1 MDSYLLL
8 TLAAFTAGVMNA
20 MAGGGSFVSFP
31 ALVFTSV
38 PPIIA
43 NASSTVAL
51 FPGAF
56 SSAYAYRKDFVRFE
70 DFPFLPSWLVSLAGG
85 ASGAWLLLNT
95 PEHAF
100 KVIIPW
106 LLGFATVLFTF
117 GPKISPW
124 LRSKVRIGVKTV
136 LCLQYLVG
144 LYGGYFGGA
153 VGIIT
158 MALLSVLGIKDIRG
172 MNALRTVLTGS
183 MNAAAVVYFVS
194 RNVVWWPQTLVMLA
208 AAVVGGYLGAHYTRK
223 MPPVVIRAV
232 VTIIGVT
239 MTVIFFVRG

>member
-1 MDSYLLL
+1 VLL
-8 TLAAFTAGVMNA
+8 TLAAFAAGVMNA

-31 ALVFTSV
+31 ALVFTGV

-56 SSAYAYRKDFVRFE
+56 SSAYAYRKDFVHFE

-106 LLGFATVLFTF
+106 LLAFATVLFTF

-124 LRSKVRIGVKTV
+124 LRSRVRIGVKTV

-183 MNAAAVVYFVS
+183 MNAAAVVYFVIK
-194 RNVVWWPQTLVMLA
+194 NVVWWPQTLVMLV

-223 MPPVVIRAV
+223 LPPMVIRAI

-239 MTVIFFVRG
+239 MTVIFFVR